1 MCGRAA
7 GGGGREVGGSA
18 QPKTRTPQKDV
29 GKNSCNTEVLYSII
43 LVGGFNP
50 SEKYE
55 FVGLDNH
62 PSYWGDILTAFHFS
76 FLDMSGPKEID
87 DSTLQFPKDILP

>member
-62 PSYWGDILTAFHFS
+62 PSYWGDIS
-76 FLDMSGPKEID
+76 VSG
-87 DSTLQFPKDILP
+87 FPKGRKETVITVIPQF